1 VLVPLMAVGAAG
13 AAFHFGMFNGLRRGS
28 NAWAQ
33 GYTTGFVSTEA
44 FQAAPD
50 YGQQPGAG
58 GTSEMSSGPL
68 FQSPLPPQQQQQQH
82 MLAAQPAGG
91 AASL

>member
-1 VLVPLMAVGAAG
+1 
-13 AAFHFGMFNGLRRGS
+13 MFNGLRRGSS

-44 FQAAPD
+44 FQAAPE

-58 GTSEMSSGPL
+58 GTSEMSSGAL
-68 FQSPLPPQQQQQQH
+68 FQP
-82 MLAAQPAGG
+82 QPAGG